1 MAINKAKE
9 FYRCGPTSDRAINEK
24 ENLYTESVV
33 RLMSGTILKVF
44 YSMSEI
50 KFQYAL
56 DENGKL
62 VNINSLTSESRRL
75 HTYRCIGCG
84 NILLPRAIS
93 SLKRRPHFYHKEQI
107 ECSGETYLHKLV
119 GCPVRCTKFSS
130 LS

>member
-1 MAINKAKE
+1 M
-9 FYRCGPTSDRAINEK
+9 
-24 ENLYTESVV
+24 

-56 DENGKL
+56 DENGEL

-93 SLKRRPHFYHKEQI
+93 SLKRILIFTIKNR
-107 ECSGETYLHKLV
+107 
-119 GCPVRCTKFSS
+119 
-130 LS
+130 